1 MAISTFYIFV
11 SVSIRERREKRRI
24 KIRESRN
31 RNGETTGFPF
41 ISPDLKGLM
50 WQLLKVVQSS
60 KVSEEPAPQVLW
72 WKLKFRGQ
80 KTNKELHHLKI
91 LQVSANNHLPV
102 LFLLPKMC

>member
-24 KIRESRN
+24 KIRN

-60 KVSEEPAPQVLW
+60 KVSEEPAP
-72 WKLKFRGQ
+72 KFYGGNSNSGAKKQTRSS
-80 KTNKELHHLKI
+80 I
-91 LQVSANNHLPV
+91 I
-102 LFLLPKMC
+102 

>member
-1 MAISTFYIFV
+1 MPLSLWLSPPFIYLFV
-11 SVSIRERREKRRI
+11 SPRRI

-80 KTNKELHHLKI
+80 KTNKELHPAPPGISK
-91 LQVSANNHLPV
+91 
-102 LFLLPKMC
+102 